1 MKKRIDL
8 TLWHEACWMLS
19 VTREYPS
26 ATLVITDIC
35 SDGTD
40 ILATLV
46 VTGENGLDLEAV
58 AERIAANPDVWATDL
73 LEVSAQHLRIHARF
87 DATSSVY
94 DTIVRSSLT
103 PIGEIRIADDME
115 HWTLLA
121 DGEAIGSAIA
131 DLEAVANVDI
141 RRVVDY
147 EPDSSTNYT
156 LIDEIRDN
164 LSGRQTEYLLSA
176 LEEGYYGWPRDIAA
190 KDLAAKH
197 NVSGPTALEHLRKG
211 EAVILERVLSSV
223 REGERNKL
231 SAQDSM

>member
-26 ATLVITDIC
+26 ATLVITDMC

-46 VTGENGLDLEAV
+46 VTGEDGLDLEAV
-58 AERIAANPDVWATDL
+58 AETIAAYPDVRATDL
-73 LEVSAQHLRIHARF
+73 LEAGARHLRIHARF

-94 DTIVRSSLT
+94 DTIVQSSLT
-103 PIGEIRIADDME
+103 PIGEIRIADNRE

-121 DGEAIGSAIA
+121 DGEAIGSAIT
-131 DLEAVANVDI
+131 DLEAVADVDI

-147 EPDSSTNYT
+147 EPDASTNYT
-156 LIDEIRDN
+156 LIDEIRDE

-176 LEEGYYGWPRDIAA
+176 LEEGYYGWPRDVAA
-190 KDLAAKH
+190 KDLAEKH
-197 NVSGPTALEHLRKG
+197 DVSGPTALEHLRKG
-211 EAVILERVLSSV
+211 EAVVLERVLSSV
-223 REGERNKL
+223 REEERNELAVPESK
-231 SAQDSM
+231 